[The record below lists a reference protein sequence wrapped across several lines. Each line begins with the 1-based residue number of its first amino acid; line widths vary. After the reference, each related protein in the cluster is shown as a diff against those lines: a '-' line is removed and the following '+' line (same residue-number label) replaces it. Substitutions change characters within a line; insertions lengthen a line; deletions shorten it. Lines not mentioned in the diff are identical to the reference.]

1 MKGFAVYKP
10 KEVKSMRV
18 ILDISDSLFSDNHK
32 DLEMLVSYGEV
43 RRSLRECVNTSS
55 DVLSKEQI
63 KEALV
68 TRLTQLLHV
77 EIENYVNSKI
87 S

>member
-1 MKGFAVYKP
+1 MG
-10 KEVKSMRV
+10 MRI
-18 ILDISDSLFSDNHK
+18 ILDISDSLFFDKYK

-43 RRSLRECVNTSS
+43 RRSLRECVDTSS
-55 DVLSKEQI
+55 DMLSKEQI

-68 TRLTQLLHV
+68 TRLTQLLHMEV
-77 EIENYVNSKI
+77 ENYINSQI